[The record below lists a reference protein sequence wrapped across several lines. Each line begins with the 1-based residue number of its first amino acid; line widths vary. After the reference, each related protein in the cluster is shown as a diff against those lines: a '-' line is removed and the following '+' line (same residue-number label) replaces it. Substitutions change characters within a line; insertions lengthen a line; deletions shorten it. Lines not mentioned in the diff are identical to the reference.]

1 MFLRDRKVLNRIEL
15 NRENNCYIILKAC
28 KENFANDPTTR
39 LMNPAKNEL
48 ASISKVV
55 LDQINVNIGEMLTLY
70 QWNDLE
76 AVIDWFRSIKE
87 KHLHKFIIFYNN
99 LFAPIVP
106 NATFLYPLK
115 TSEYLMVFFMFS
127 GCRERVR
134 WE

>member
-87 KHLHKFIIFYNN
+87 KHLHKFIIFLIIYLLP
-99 LFAPIVP
+99 LFPMQP
-106 NATFLYPLK
+106 
-115 TSEYLMVFFMFS
+115 FS
-127 GCRERVR
+127 TP
-134 WE
+134 

>member
-28 KENFANDPTTR
+28 KKNFTNDPTTR
-39 LMNPAKNEL
+39 LMNPAKNEF

-55 LDQINVNIGEMLTLY
+55 LDQINANIGEMLTLY
-70 QWNDLE
+70 QWKDME
-76 AVIDWFRSIKE
+76 AVINWFRSIQE
-87 KHLHKFIIFYNN
+87 KHLHKFIIFDNN

-106 NATFLYPLK
+106 SATFLYPLT

-127 GCRERVR
+127 GCRERVH